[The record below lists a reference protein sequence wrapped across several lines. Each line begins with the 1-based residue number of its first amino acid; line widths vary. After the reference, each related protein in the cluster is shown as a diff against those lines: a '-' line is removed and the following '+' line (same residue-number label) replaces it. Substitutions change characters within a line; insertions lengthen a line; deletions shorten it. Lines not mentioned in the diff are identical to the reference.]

1 MGGSICIFQVE
12 YSYAPLPGKT
22 NASIRQS
29 LINSSHQFNFF
40 FLNRCDSGYKGPTCI
55 PEFPLS
61 SSIQSDFEESG
72 LLQSDWL
79 AVHGGDIV
87 HDGNA
92 ACGVI
97 TSGASLYF
105 SQVKPKSNKLKD
117 IFIQNVNSVRF
128 KNVRL

>member
-1 MGGSICIFQVE
+1 MCKLSVNTWGQYNFGSKLVN
-12 YSYAPLPGKT
+12 GW
-22 NASIRQS
+22 
-29 LINSSHQFNFF
+29 FNFHF
-40 FLNRCDSGYKGPTCI
+40 PSGTSLPKKVLSQPLFSGTNQNISLLSIQFSFLNRCDSGYKGPTCI

-105 SQVKPKSNKLKD
+105 SQVK
-117 IFIQNVNSVRF
+117 
-128 KNVRL
+128 KNQIN